1 MAVSRQTRS
10 ISWSAPADVRV
21 AVAGMDVAGYLTA
34 VARGEVPNSPAIELL
49 GMRLTSF
56 GVGSAEVSFQ
66 PEEYHVNFVGAVHG
80 GVISAVLDSC
90 IGYAVN
96 TTLGR
101 DEAFVTSQL
110 NVQFIRGIR
119 AGAEVAGR
127 TGPVAPS
134 WRAPGRRRGVARRRR
149 GHALRDGDRHLH
161 DFGPARDVRPDARP
175 ARRGRHFPGGFKIFT
190 SAAGRRRPARGS
202 SN

>member
-56 GVGSAEVSFQ
+56 GEGSAEVSFQ

-119 AGAEVAGR
+119 AGAE
-127 TGPVAPS
+127 PL
-134 WRAPGRRRGVARRRR
+134 VARARLRHR
-149 GHALRDGDRHLH
+149 G
-161 DFGPARDVRPDARP
+161 
-175 ARRGRHFPGGFKIFT
+175 GRLAVAEA
-190 SAAGRRRPARGS
+190 SLEDAAGMLYATATATCMILAQRAT
-202 SN
+202 